1 MQISSVFTNVSKGAV
16 CNNDEL
22 QKAFGTSDNDEIIKQ
37 ILKKGELQVGEKER
51 GHDLSN
57 KWREIATIVAE
68 RCVDP
73 SSGRPVTVSMVE
85 KAMHDIHYSVNA
97 NKNAK
102 SQSGEVIKQIQEKG
116 VLPLARAQ
124 MRVRIT
130 SPSKEGKNVKEKIN
144 DYVNKV
150 EEEDW
155 TNEWECICL
164 IDPSSLKTLND
175 LKLNA
180 RVEVLENSVKG

>member
-1 MQISSVFTNVSKGAV
+1 M
-16 CNNDEL
+16 
-22 QKAFGTSDNDEIIKQ
+22 
-37 ILKKGELQVGEKER
+37 
-51 GHDLSN
+51 SN

-73 SSGRPVTVSMVE
+73 ATGRPVTVSMIE
-85 KAMHDIHYSVNA
+85 KAMHDVHYSVNA

-130 SPSKEGKNVKEKIN
+130 AASKDGKNVKERIKEH
-144 DYVNKV
+144 VNKA
-150 EEEDW
+150 EDEDW
-155 TNEWECICL
+155 SDEWEYICL
-164 IDPSSLKTLND
+164 IDPSSFKALND
-175 LKLNA
+175 LKMNA